1 MSRIFAQLFRKTFE
15 TENLFAFRV
24 RHSAV
29 VASLTWCGY
38 LEPFT
43 ARLLQC
49 GFIPCGFYN
58 VLQMWV
64 LQAGYCNV
72 DLFPVGPAAKSGQF
86 KVVTSQ
92 TLPS

>member
-1 MSRIFAQLFRKTFE
+1 MWPVLPGAAIL
-15 TENLFAFRV
+15 NLLLAMWV
-24 RHSAV
+24 Y
-29 VASLTWCGY
+29 SLWVLQCSTNVG
-38 LEPFT
+38 FT
-43 ARLLQC
+43 GRLLQC

-58 VLQMWV
+58 VLRMWV

-72 DLFPVGPAAKSGQF
+72 GLFPVGPAAKSGQF